1 MFLLE
6 TDTLVNLL
14 RGTSRVMENI
24 NAHRAAPKFFS
35 VISYG
40 ELVHGCRKSQ
50 RVDHNLYKIQLLV
63 EYYKIIDVT
72 VPIMDCFGEVKAT
85 LQRAGTPVEDMDLI
99 IACTALAMNYTLVT
113 NNTKHF
119 QKIPGLKLVN
129 WS

>member
-1 MFLLE
+1 MYLLD
-6 TDTLVNLL
+6 TDTLIYLIN
-14 RGTSRVMENI
+14 GNPRVRENV
-24 NAHRAAPKFFS
+24 NAHRVASKFFS

-63 EYYKIIDVT
+63 EYYKIFDVT
-72 VPIMDCFGEVKAT
+72 VPVMDCFGEVKAN

-99 IACTALAMNYTLVT
+99 IACTALTMNYTLVT